1 MTDSDYLH
9 AIEYLHAFARD
20 GIENLKVA
28 ISVTS
33 DEDRKAELYAQ
44 LGDYFAAS
52 IQLSALRL
60 QATVDDLGL
69 LECSVGEQPP
79 YDPPN

>member
-1 MTDSDYLH
+1 MPDSDYLH
-9 AIEYLHAFARD
+9 ALEYLHTFARD

-28 ISVTS
+28 ISLTS
-33 DEDRKAELYAQ
+33 DEKRKTELYAQ

-60 QATVDDLGL
+60 QATVDESGL
-69 LECSVGEQPP
+69 LERSVGEHTA
-79 YDPPN
+79 N